1 VVVEKHVYHHH
12 PGRNCGVDAGYAFA
26 AALIDQAFG
35 IYVEARGTR

>member
-1 VVVEKHVYHHH
+1 VVVEKHVYHHYPVRVCH
-12 PGRNCGVDAGYAFA
+12 PEARYSFA